1 MLLGDPNT
9 LVGAKAVDVGA
20 ANRFPA
26 EAVVE
31 GTPTEP
37 TPLLTTTPGATP
49 KAFVV
54 LKALLNRP
62 PVLEAEVD
70 EPSETGLVTAVVVV
84 GGDREVKG
92 RPPAVAEAF
101 VEAGVILRKNGLAV
115 LVAVKAD
122 ADPADKLSGLLAT
135 VVLEEVVVLDLVPP
149 RKRSTTPVGVNA
161 GVVVGAP
168 KMVPA
173 PGNVL
178 AAVVDDTMLD
188 LLPSD
193 KACAKTPTALVD
205 TGKPD
210 GVIMAGVLVSLF
222 SVGVPLEGRET

>member
-1 MLLGDPNT
+1 M
-9 LVGAKAVDVGA
+9 
-20 ANRFPA
+20 
-26 EAVVE
+26 
-31 GTPTEP
+31 
-37 TPLLTTTPGATP
+37 
-49 KAFVV
+49 
-54 LKALLNRP
+54 
-62 PVLEAEVD
+62 
-70 EPSETGLVTAVVVV
+70 
-84 GGDREVKG
+84 
-92 RPPAVAEAF
+92 
-101 VEAGVILRKNGLAV
+101 

-149 RKRSTTPVGVNA
+149 RKRSTTPVDVNA

-178 AAVVDDTMLD
+178 AAVVDTMLD

>member
-1 MLLGDPNT
+1 M
-9 LVGAKAVDVGA
+9 DVGV

-31 GTPTEP
+31 ETPTEP

-62 PVLEAEVD
+62 PVLAAEVD
-70 EPSETGLVTAVVVV
+70 ETSETGLVTAVVVV
-84 GGDREVKG
+84 VGDREVRG
-92 RPPAVAEAF
+92 RPPPGAEAF

-135 VVLEEVVVLDLVPP
+135 VVLEEVVVLVPP
-149 RKRSTTPVGVNA
+149 RKRSNTPVGVNN

-173 PGNVL
+173 P

-210 GVIMAGVLVSLF
+210 GVITAGVLVSLF

>member
-1 MLLGDPNT
+1 MLPGDPNT

-20 ANRFPA
+20 ANRFPT

-31 GTPTEP
+31 GTPREP

-62 PVLEAEVD
+62 PVLVAEVD
-70 EPSETGLVTAVVVV
+70 EPSDTGLVTAVVVV
-84 GGDREVKG
+84 GGDREVRG

-122 ADPADKLSGLLAT
+122 ADPDKLSGLLAT

-149 RKRSTTPVGVNA
+149 RKRSNTPVGVNA

-173 PGNVL
+173 PGSVL

-193 KACAKTPTALVD
+193 KACAKTPTELVD
-205 TGKPD
+205 AGKPD